1 MSESYSGGSAPSGD
15 EAAPAGHAAQQSI
28 THSDTTDA
36 EIERQ
41 LRSQGVRLGRGG
53 IAPSVFWPSLIIVAA
68 IALFSVIAPDT
79 AGELWNSVQGGIV
92 SGFGWFYTLAIAG
105 FVLFAIFLGA
115 SRFGD
120 ITLGKDGE
128 EPEFGL
134 FSWFTMLFAA
144 GMGIGLV
151 FYGVGEPLT
160 FFSDPKP
167 GVDGGSAE
175 RASQA
180 MAQTFLHWGF
190 HPWAVYVIVGLS
202 LAYAIHRKGRPVSIR
217 WALEPLLGD
226 RVKGWAGDVI
236 DVLAVVGTLFGVAT
250 SLGLGVTQVATG
262 LSEIGV
268 VDQADNVL
276 LVALIVG
283 ITLVAIVSV
292 VSGVGRGIRWL
303 SNFNLSLAGVFLIAV
318 LMLGPTLFLARD
330 FVQSL
335 GSYLANV
342 LPMTFDAFA
351 YTGDE
356 GIDWGASWTI
366 FYWGWWIAWAPFVG
380 VFIAR
385 ISRGRTVREFVA
397 GALLVPTIVGFL
409 WFTVMGGT
417 AIDRQERQGDLVPEG
432 GVVAEEALFD
442 TLRGLP
448 LGTILSVIAI
458 ILVVIFFVTSS
469 DSGSLVVDMLASG
482 GHPDPPVWSRVL
494 FASLEGLVAIG
505 LLLAGGDEGL
515 SALQAGAVSTG
526 LPFAVV
532 LVAMAVA
539 LYKALNA
546 EHREIVRVERRLY
559 RRELAGELSQD
570 FDRHFG
576 EQVDQRIDYAL
587 STTTGIWSRTDKR
600 TPISTLSRARRRGR
614 QRPSGSGPGGGTGGR
629 PGGGGGQPGGNPSG
643 DAPPGD
649 EGSAGGPSG
658 GSDRPGG
665 GPPGGPAPD

>member
-1 MSESYSGGSAPSGD
+1 MSESYSGGNGPSGD
-15 EAAPAGHAAQQSI
+15 NEPPGDEPTPPGQAAEGSIAQA
-28 THSDTTDA
+28 DATDDQIK
-36 EIERQ
+36 EQ
-41 LRSQGVRLGRGG
+41 LRHHGVRLGRGG
-53 IAPSVFWPSLIIVAA
+53 VAPSVFWPSLIVVAA
-68 IALFSVIAPDT
+68 IALFSIIAPES
-79 AGELWNSVQGGIV
+79 AGNLWNSVQGGIV

-105 FVLFAIFLGA
+105 FVIFAIFLGV
-115 SRFGD
+115 SRFGN

-151 FYGVGEPLT
+151 FFGVGEPLT
-160 FFSDPKP
+160 FYSDPKP

-175 RASQA
+175 LASQA

-226 RVKGWAGDVI
+226 KVKGWLGDVI

-268 VDQADNVL
+268 VDEANNLL
-276 LVALIVG
+276 LVILIVA

-318 LMLGPTLFLARD
+318 LLLGPTLFLARD

-351 YTGDE
+351 YTGE
-356 GIDWGASWTI
+356 AGIDWAGSWTI

-417 AIDRQERQGDLVPEG
+417 AIDEQQRQGDLVPEG

-442 TLRGLP
+442 TLQNLP
-448 LGTILSVIAI
+448 LGLILSVIAI
-458 ILVVIFFVTSS
+458 VLVVIFFVTSS

-482 GHPDPPVWSRVL
+482 GHPDPPIWSRVL

-532 LVAMAVA
+532 LVAMAVS
-539 LYKALNA
+539 LYKALSA
-546 EHREIVRVERRLY
+546 EHRGILRAERRIY
-559 RRELAGELSQD
+559 QRELAGELSQE

-576 EQVDQRIDYAL
+576 EQVDDRIDYAI
-587 STTTGIWSRTDKR
+587 STTTGIWNHTERR
-600 TPISTLSRARRRGR
+600 APISTLSRARRRGKRGR
-614 QRPSGSGPGGGTGGR
+614 QSGGG
-629 PGGGGGQPGGNPSG
+629 
-643 DAPPGD
+643 PPG
-649 EGSAGGPSG
+649 S
-658 GSDRPGG
+658 GG
-665 GPPGGPAPD
+665 GPPGGGGNPPGPSGGGGPGGGPSPE

>member
-1 MSESYSGGSAPSGD
+1 MTESSHGGGNGASGEGP
-15 EAAPAGHAAQQSI
+15 AAPGQTAEEGAAR
-28 THSDTTDA
+28 THRTHA
-36 EIERQ
+36 EIEEQ
-41 LRSQGVRLGRGG
+41 LRSHGVRLGRGG
-53 IAPSVFWPSLIIVAA
+53 IAPSVFWPSLIVVAA
-68 IALFSVIAPDT
+68 IALFSTIVPET
-79 AGELWNSVQGGIV
+79 AGNLWNSIQGGIV
-92 SGFGWFYTLAIAG
+92 SGFGWFYTLTIAG
-105 FVLFAIFLGA
+105 FVAFAVFLGV
-115 SRFGD
+115 SRFGN
-120 ITLGKDGE
+120 ITLGKDDE

-160 FFSDPKP
+160 YFTDPKP
-167 GVDGGSAE
+167 GVEGDAAE
-175 RASQA
+175 RATQG

-226 RVKGWAGDVI
+226 RVKGWLGDVI
-236 DVLAVVGTLFGVAT
+236 DVLAIVGTLFGVAT
-250 SLGLGVTQVATG
+250 SLGLGVTQVASG

-268 VDQADNVL
+268 VDQANNLL
-276 LVALIVG
+276 LVVLIVA

-318 LMLGPTLFLARD
+318 LLLGPTLFLARD

-335 GSYLANV
+335 GAYFANV
-342 LPMTFDAFA
+342 LPMTFDAAA
-351 YTGDE
+351 YTGDA
-356 GIDWGASWTI
+356 GIEWAGTWTI

-417 AIDRQERQGDLVPEG
+417 AINQQRNQGGLAPEG
-432 GVVAEEALFD
+432 GVVAEQALFD
-442 TLRGLP
+442 TLQNLP

-458 ILVVIFFVTSS
+458 VLVIIFFVTSS

-539 LYKALNA
+539 LYKALSA
-546 EHREIVRVERRLY
+546 EHRSIRRTERRIY
-559 RRELAGELSQD
+559 ERQLAGELSQD

-576 EQVDQRIDYAL
+576 EQVDHRIDYAL
-587 STTTGIWSRTDKR
+587 STTTGIWNRADKR
-600 TPISTLSRARRRGR
+600 SPISTLSRARPRRR
-614 QRPSGSGPGGGTGGR
+614 QRSGGAAGGPAGSAGGSPGNTGGRSGGTGGT
-629 PGGGGGQPGGNPSG
+629 G
-643 DAPPGD
+643 DPPRSTG
-649 EGSAGGPSG
+649 
-658 GSDRPGG
+658 
-665 GPPGGPAPD
+665 APD

>member
-1 MSESYSGGSAPSGD
+1 MSESHGGNNGPSG
-15 EAAPAGHAAQQSI
+15 EEPAPPSPAAEGSIAQ
-28 THSDTTDA
+28 TDTTD
-36 EIERQ
+36 EHIEHQ
-41 LRSQGVRLGRGG
+41 LVHHGVRLGRGG
-53 IAPSVFWPSLIIVAA
+53 IAPSVFWPSLIVVAA
-68 IALFSVIAPDT
+68 IALFSVFSPET
-79 AGELWNSVQGGIV
+79 AGDLWNSVQGGIV

-105 FVLFAIFLGA
+105 FVLFAIFLGV

-134 FSWFTMLFAA
+134 ISWFTMLFAA

-151 FYGVGEPLT
+151 FFGVGEPLT
-160 FFSDPKP
+160 LYSDPKP
-167 GVDGGSAE
+167 GVDGNSADL
-175 RASQA
+175 ASQA

-226 RVKGWAGDVI
+226 KVKGWPGDVI
-236 DVLAVVGTLFGVAT
+236 DVLAIVGTLFGVAT

-268 VDQADNVL
+268 VDQADNLL
-276 LVALIVG
+276 LVILIVT
-283 ITLVAIVSV
+283 ITLIAIVSV
-292 VSGVGRGIRWL
+292 VSGLGRGIRWL

-318 LMLGPTLFLARD
+318 LLLGPTLFLARD

-335 GSYLANV
+335 GAYFANV

-351 YTGDE
+351 YTGEE
-356 GIDWGASWTI
+356 GIDWAGSWTI

-397 GALLVPTIVGFL
+397 GALLVPTLVGFL

-417 AIDRQERQGDLVPEG
+417 AINRQQQQGDLVPAD

-448 LGTILSVIAI
+448 FGMILSVIAI

-482 GHPDPPVWSRVL
+482 GHPNPPTWSRVL
-494 FASLEGLVAIG
+494 WASLEGLVAIG

-546 EHREIVRVERRLY
+546 EHRAIVRAERRIY
-559 RRELAGELSQD
+559 HRELAGELSQD
-570 FDRHFG
+570 FDQHFG
-576 EQVDQRIDYAL
+576 EQVDDRIDYAL
-587 STTTGIWSRTDKR
+587 STTTGIWNRADKR

-614 QRPSGSGPGGGTGGR
+614 RQRSPGGGAG
-629 PGGGGGQPGGNPSG
+629 
-643 DAPPGD
+643 PPQG
-649 EGSAGGPSG
+649 GGPSG
-658 GSDRPGG
+658 GGA
-665 GPPGGPAPD
+665 GPPGGASPD